1 MSNKK
6 ITICAC
12 SSRSFVK
19 KYKVAQLATELQ
31 KNGND
36 VTIIAD
42 LCELV
47 QKQSPKVEN
56 IAKTAIIACYSRAIQ
71 SQMNWLNLQADN
83 IYDIR
88 NKEVADILTEFN
100 ISSDIEDQPIDSDI
114 LNDVNHLADNNGTD
128 AWYPVL
134 DKTRCTNCGKCHD
147 FCLFGVY
154 TIENKEVKVIHPEN
168 CKNNCPACARI
179 CPSSAIIFPKYEKSP
194 INGGTELEEV
204 FSKDD
209 MEEAYQK
216 RLEYRLK
223 QNRSR
228 FSLLKKD
235 NSKSTTPI
243 NLGLDLKKE

>member
-1 MSNKK
+1 MSDKK

-12 SSRSFVK
+12 SSRSVVNK
-19 KYKVAQLATELQ
+19 DKVVQLATKLRN
-31 KNGND
+31 NGNT

-47 QKQSPKVEN
+47 MNQSPEIKDIAQTN
-56 IAKTAIIACYSRAIQ
+56 IFACYPRAIQ
-71 SQMNWLNLQADN
+71 SQMDWLNLKAEN

-88 NKEVADILTEFN
+88 NSEVVDLVSTFDINSKTENLVDADIINE
-100 ISSDIEDQPIDSDI
+100 
-114 LNDVNHLADNNGTD
+114 VNNLSDNNGSD

-134 DKTRCTNCGKCHD
+134 DKSKCTNCGKCHD

-154 TIENKEVKVIHPEN
+154 TIEDKIVKVVQPQN

-179 CPSSAIIFPKYEKSP
+179 CPSSAIIFPKYDKSP

-243 NLGLDLKKE
+243 NLGIDLNKK

>member
-1 MSNKK
+1 MCDKK

-12 SSRSFVK
+12 SSRSFVDK
-19 KYKVAQLATELQ
+19 NKVAQLATELRN
-31 KNGND
+31 NGNE

-47 QKQSPKVEN
+47 MKQSPEVKDIAQTN
-56 IAKTAIIACYSRAIQ
+56 IFACYPRAIQ
-71 SQMNWLNLQADN
+71 SQMNWLNLQAEN

-88 NKEVADILTEFN
+88 NYEVADLLSSFN
-100 ISSDIEDQPIDSDI
+100 STAEKESQTIDADIINEVSN
-114 LNDVNHLADNNGTD
+114 LSDNNGTD
-128 AWYPVL
+128 AWFPVL
-134 DKTRCTNCGKCHD
+134 DKSKCTNCGKCHD

-154 TIENKEVKVIHPEN
+154 TIEDKEVKVVQPQN

-235 NSKSTTPI
+235 NSKSSTPI
-243 NLGLDLKKE
+243 NLGIDLNKD

>member
-1 MSNKK
+1 MSDKK

-12 SSRSFVK
+12 SSRSFVNK
-19 KYKVAQLATELQ
+19 EKVVQLATILRN
-31 KNGND
+31 NGNT

-47 QKQSPKVEN
+47 MNQSPDIKDIAQTN
-56 IAKTAIIACYSRAIQ
+56 IFACYPRAIQ
-71 SQMNWLNLQADN
+71 SQMDWLNLKAEN

-88 NKEVADILTEFN
+88 NNEVVDLVSTFDINSKTENLVDADIINE
-100 ISSDIEDQPIDSDI
+100 
-114 LNDVNHLADNNGTD
+114 VNNLSDNNGSD

-134 DKTRCTNCGKCHD
+134 DKSKCTNCGKCHD

-154 TIENKEVKVIHPEN
+154 TIEDKIVKVVQPQN

-179 CPSSAIIFPKYEKSP
+179 CPSSAIIFPKYDKSP

-243 NLGLDLKKE
+243 NLGIDLNKK